1 MFDRVKSPAKSVND
15 RIPTPFCSF
24 LPGQRDTSESDLDH
38 SSIDSPRYEPGTPGQ
53 GATHSSG
60 KRKGLRSSS
69 SSHPTQVLIEPINRP
84 EPSVFG
90 PTGRKPGCG
99 ADYITIDEGID
110 FLNKEDKQSARR
122 TRAQNR
128 SDLSLK
134 VNIPD
139 SLQSEPSGKRGR
151 KKK

>member
-1 MFDRVKSPAKSVND
+1 MRSITDFAR
-15 RIPTPFCSF
+15 
-24 LPGQRDTSESDLDH
+24 DLDH
-38 SSIDSPRYEPGTPGQ
+38 SNIDSPRSEPRTPGQ

-60 KRKGLRSSS
+60 KRKGLRSSR

-84 EPSVFG
+84 EPSIIG
-90 PTGRKPGCG
+90 PTGRKPRRD

-110 FLNKEDKQSARR
+110 FLNKEDERSAGR
-122 TRAQNR
+122 TRANTR
-128 SDLSLK
+128 SDSSLK

-139 SLQSEPSGKRGR
+139 SLQSEPSGKRDR